1 MEAMFKETACLSL
14 GELEAYHKGKLNGVA
29 LRRVE
34 QHLIDC
40 PLCDGALE
48 GINSS
53 VDPVQDRIQLSKLGK
68 ATRTSNRRLPVFFNK
83 AVAALL
89 IFIIATAFLTY
100 WQQTRGER
108 IFAEFYTTPIY
119 EGSQQRGSAAE
130 ATSNA
135 PIKQKAIIAFGQ
147 KDYAQATDLLEA
159 HISDQTNDF
168 EAIFYAGISQL
179 EERNIEKAIE
189 YLQKTRLNDDEQ
201 YEGATWYLALAYVR
215 QKEYEKA
222 SLLAEEIK
230 MSADPI
236 YRMKAVAL
244 LEKMGNKY
252 Q

>member
-14 GELEAYHKGKLNGVA
+14 GELKAYHKGKLNGVA

-53 VDPVQDRIQLSKLGK
+53 LNPVQDQIQLRKLGK
-68 ATRTSNRRLPVFFNK
+68 ATRTSNRPLPVFFNK
-83 AVAALL
+83 AVAVLL

-100 WQQTRGER
+100 WQQTKGER
-108 IFAEFYTTPIY
+108 IFAEFYTTPVY
-119 EGSQQRGSAAE
+119 EGSLQRGSAE
-130 ATSNA
+130 AAINA

-147 KDYAQATDLLEA
+147 KDYAQAVDLLEA
-159 HISDQTNDF
+159 HISDQANDF

-179 EERNIEKAIE
+179 EERNIEKAIQ
-189 YLQKTRLNDDEQ
+189 YLQKTRLNDGDQ

-230 MSADPI
+230 MSSDPI

>member
-1 MEAMFKETACLSL
+1 MEAMFRETACLSL
-14 GELEAYHKGKLNGVA
+14 GEIEAYHKGSLSGA
-29 LRRVE
+29 SLRRVE

-48 GINSS
+48 GFNSS
-53 VDPVQDRIQLSKLGK
+53 VNPIQDQIQLRKIGK
-68 ATRTSNRRLPVFFNK
+68 ATRVSSRRLPVFFNK

-100 WQQTRGER
+100 WQQTKGER

-119 EGSQQRGSAAE
+119 EGSKQRGSAE
-130 ATSNA
+130 ATIDT
-135 PIKQKAIIAFGQ
+135 PTRQKAITAFGQ
-147 KDYAQATDLLEA
+147 KNYAQAVDLFETHL
-159 HISDQTNDF
+159 SNKTNDF

-179 EERNIEKAIE
+179 EERNTEKAIA
-189 YLQKTRLNDDEQ
+189 YLQKTRLNDGDQ

-222 SLLAEEIK
+222 SLLAQEIK
-230 MSADPI
+230 MNSEPI
-236 YRMKAVAL
+236 YRMKAIAL

>member
-1 MEAMFKETACLSL
+1 MEAMFKETTCLSL
-14 GELEAYHKGKLNGVA
+14 GELEAYHKGNLSGAA

-48 GINSS
+48 GINRS
-53 VDPVQDRIQLSKLGK
+53 VDPKQDQIQLRKLGK
-68 ATRTSNRRLPVFFNK
+68 ITRTSSPTLPAFFNK

-100 WQQTRGER
+100 WQQTKGER
-108 IFAEFYTTPIY
+108 LFTEFYTTPVY
-119 EGSQQRGSAAE
+119 EGSQQRGSAE
-130 ATSNA
+130 AIINA
-135 PIKQKAIIAFGQ
+135 PIRQKAIIAFGQ
-147 KDYAQATDLLEA
+147 KDYGQASELLEA
-159 HISDQTNDF
+159 HISNQSNDF

-179 EERNIEKAIE
+179 EERNIEKAIQ
-189 YLQKTRLNDDEQ
+189 YLQRTRLNDGEQ
-201 YEGATWYLALAYVR
+201 YEGATWYLALAYIR

-222 SLLAEEIK
+222 SFLAEEIK
-230 MSADPI
+230 MSSDPI